1 MLLRQFRILR
11 SLPPQGGRGKLV
23 FALACAFSVSACGTI
38 GHLAQ
43 IGSAPPLTPITNPVE
58 RRGYEPVSLPMPAAE
73 NETHETNSL
82 WRAGAKQFFRDQRAA
97 KVGDILTVEISI
109 DDSAKLDNSTTRA
122 RSGAENMG
130 LTNLFGLENPIAKA
144 LPGATDPASLL
155 KTSSDTA
162 TKGDGAIDRKET
174 INLTVAALVTQ
185 ILPNGNFVIQGRQE
199 VRVNFEVR
207 ELLVTGIVRPADI
220 SNTNTVKHTQ
230 IAEAR
235 ISYGGRGEISRL
247 QQPRYGQQA
256 VDILS
261 PF

>member
-1 MLLRQFRILR
+1 MRF
-11 SLPPQGGRGKLV
+11 PV
-23 FALACAFSVSACGTI
+23 HAAVALAVSLTLSGCGTI
-38 GHLAQ
+38 GQIAQ
-43 IGSAPPLTPITNPVE
+43 IGSAPPLTPITNPTE
-58 RRGYEPVSLPMPAAE
+58 RLGYEPVSQPMPAAE
-73 NETHETNSL
+73 IETHQTNSL
-82 WRAGAKQFFRDQRAA
+82 WRNGAKQFFRDQRAA

-109 DDSAKLDNSTTRA
+109 DDSAKLDNSTTRD
-122 RSGAENMG
+122 RSGKENLG

-155 KTSSDTA
+155 KTASDTS
-162 TKGDGAIDRKET
+162 TKGNGAIARKET
-174 INLTVAALVTQ
+174 INLTVAAIVTQ
-185 ILPNGNFVIQGRQE
+185 ILGNGNFVIQGRQE